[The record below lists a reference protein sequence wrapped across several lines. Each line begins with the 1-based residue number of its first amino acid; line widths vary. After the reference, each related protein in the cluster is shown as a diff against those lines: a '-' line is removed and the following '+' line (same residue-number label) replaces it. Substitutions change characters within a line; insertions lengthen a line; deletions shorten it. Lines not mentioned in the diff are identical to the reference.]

1 MQLDFHSVKKYGGID
16 FFAKNAVEGFIIGL
30 HNSPFQGFSVEF
42 SEHKSYST
50 GESTKNIDWKLFAR
64 TDKLYKKV
72 YEEETNLRC
81 YILLD
86 TSSSMYYPVE
96 TELNKLSYSSYCVAA
111 LTSILQTQRDATS
124 LITFNDKIDLFTKS
138 KSSSLH
144 SKYLLENLKN
154 VIDSPSKGKRSNI
167 TETIHEVA
175 QRIPKRSL
183 VIVLS
188 DMLYSYSND
197 NEFFNS
203 LLHLKHQGHETILFQ
218 VVDKETEYN
227 FNFENKPINF
237 VDLETNNELKLKPN
251 EVKQEVEATLKKRL
265 HDFEVL
271 CKKYKTDLIEVDIN
285 KGFDQVLLPYL
296 LKRNKRY

>member
-1 MQLDFHSVKKYGGID
+1 MQLDFYSVKKYGGID

-30 HNSPFQGFSVEF
+30 HKSPFQGFSVEF

-50 GESTKNIDWKLFAR
+50 GDSTKNIDWKLFAR

-81 YILLD
+81 YIILD
-86 TSSSMYYPVE
+86 TSSSMNYPVDS
-96 TELNKLSYSSYCVAA
+96 ELNKLSYASYCAAA
-111 LTSILQTQRDATS
+111 LTSILQSQRDATS
-124 LITFNDKIDLFTKS
+124 LVTFNEQIDLFTKS

-144 SKYLLENLKN
+144 SNFIFKTLQQGIDHPLEGKN
-154 VIDSPSKGKRSNI
+154 SNI

-188 DMLYSYSND
+188 DMLYSQSND
-197 NEFFNS
+197 KEFFNS

-218 VVDKETEYN
+218 MVDKNTEYN
-227 FNFENKPINF
+227 FNFENQPVKFI
-237 VDLETNNELKLKPN
+237 DLESNKILKLKP
-251 EVKQEVEATLKKRL
+251 KQIKEEVEENLKTRL
-265 HDFEVL
+265 HNFEIL
-271 CKKYKTDLIEVDIN
+271 CKKYKTNLVEVDIN
-285 KGFDQVLLPYL
+285 KSFDQVLLPYL
-296 LKRNKRY
+296 LRRNKR

>member
-1 MQLDFHSVKKYGGID
+1 MQLDFHNASKYGGID

-30 HNSPFQGFSVEF
+30 HKSPFQGFSVEF
-42 SEHKSYST
+42 SEHKIYSR
-50 GESTKNIDWKLFAR
+50 GESTKNIDWKLFAK

-81 YILLD
+81 YIILD
-86 TSSSMYYPVE
+86 TSSSMNYPAGE
-96 TELNKLSYSSYCVAA
+96 ELNKLAYSTYCVAA
-111 LTSILQTQRDATS
+111 LTSVLQTQRDAVS
-124 LITFNDKIDLFTKS
+124 LVTFNEKVELFTKA

-144 SKYLLENLKN
+144 SNFIFNKLKE
-154 VIDSPSKGKRSNI
+154 VIAEPTTHKKSNI
-167 TETIHEVA
+167 TEAIHEVA

-188 DMLYSYSND
+188 DMLYSHSND
-197 NEFFNS
+197 ADFFNG

-218 VVDKETEYN
+218 VVDKKTEYN
-227 FNFENKPINF
+227 FEFDNKPVKF
-237 VDLETNNELKLKPN
+237 VDLETENEIKLKPN
-251 EVKQEVEATLKKRL
+251 EIKEEVEKTLKKRL

-285 KGFDQVLLPYL
+285 KSFDQVLLPYFM
-296 LKRNKRY
+296 KRKR